1 MDGLLLLKASV
12 LLAATLLTARLLR
25 RAPAASRHR
34 LWTVAFAAV
43 LALPLL
49 AASLPALYVPVPYCC
64 LVPGVPALPPNGGS
78 HGGNEGVARG
88 RSGDLPPEGGNNRAN
103 GSGGNWGGGDGVGGN
118 GSRGNG
124 GEASGLDV
132 RALLLTAWLA
142 GTLAA
147 VSTLFVSLVRV
158 RRLAHRS
165 QELADVSWR
174 SSADALGAR
183 LGLRRPVRLFVSALV
198 GTPMAG
204 GVWRPAIF
212 LPPAARDW
220 SAERRDVVLAH
231 ELVHLAG
238 HDPLRHLA
246 ARLAVA
252 CYWFHPLAWIAARDA
267 AAAREQACDEA
278 VLALGTRP
286 SNYAR
291 ILLELAESLQPSA
304 AGAGA
309 LPMVDRSHMET
320 RIMAILNDEIRPA
333 ARRRLLA
340 PAIAVALLTLGI
352 AAAQPAVRAA
362 GSVSA
367 NAAIDPAAADATPL
381 PPAVVPIA
389 APVAPGDGI
398 PAAQPAPMQIEAG
411 RDSACWADGSNRS
424 SFRGY
429 SSTRDVGGRTVISEQ
444 VGARNFDRVIQK
456 YFGDTL
462 VCMLAEGAGD
472 WSSAERPSQWVGR
485 ARRVVLEAQRR
496 GVVQRLEVAGQRTSW
511 QVGGMERAFDAAAQQ
526 WRDRM
531 LAAIDTTWEIST
543 LRGEVSSLAGEI
555 SSIRGHESSLRGEIS
570 SLHGEVS
577 SMRGRQ
583 SSIRGEESTLRG
595 RISSI
600 RGQVSSLRG
609 AISSEQGS
617 ISSLYAGGY
626 PGAQVS
632 KHEKEIAR
640 LEQEIRNFD
649 AEAKIAA
656 VEREIRALDAD
667 GKVAAIET
675 EIRAFDLDGKV
686 AAIERQITALD
697 VDGKIATLERRI
709 TALDADRRTRQ
720 LEDRREEEIKRLEAA
735 LAAIR

>member
-1 MDGLLLLKASV
+1 MLLLKAS
-12 LLAATLLTARLLR
+12 LLLFATLLAARLLR

-49 AASLPALYVPVPYCC
+49 SSLLPAVHVPVPYCC
-64 LVPGVPALPPNGGS
+64 AAPAPERSPAITETAAPIGRTQTIGHTTIVRAHDSLTSGTPGDR
-78 HGGNEGVARG
+78 GVQRG
-88 RSGDLPPEGGNNRAN
+88 TTGAAPSI
-103 GSGGNWGGGDGVGGN
+103 
-118 GSRGNG
+118 
-124 GEASGLDV
+124 DV
-132 RALLLTAWLA
+132 RGLLLVVWLV

-147 VSTLFVSLVRV
+147 SSMLIVSLVRV
-158 RRLAHRS
+158 RRLARHS
-165 QELADVSWR
+165 EDLTDGSWR

-183 LGLRRPVRLFVSALV
+183 VGLRRPARLFVSAQV

-204 GVWRPAIF
+204 GVWRPVIF

-231 ELVHLAG
+231 ELAHLAG

-252 CYWFHPLAWIAARDA
+252 CYWFHPLAWIAAREA
-267 AAAREQACDEA
+267 AVAREQACDEA

-309 LPMVDRSHMET
+309 LPMVDRSHNMET
-320 RIMAILNDEIRPA
+320 RIMAILNEEARPA
-333 ARRRLLA
+333 VTRRVLS
-340 PAIAVALLTLGI
+340 PAIAVALLTLGV
-352 AAAQPAVRAA
+352 AAAQPAVRAS
-362 GSVSA
+362 GPSPESA
-367 NAAIDPAAADATPL
+367 LAPPAADAG
-381 PPAVVPIA
+381 PPESMV
-389 APVAPGDGI
+389 APVASAPEPRRGT
-398 PAAQPAPMQIEAG
+398 PAAQAAPTQLEAG
-411 RDSACWADGSNRS
+411 RDSACWADS
-424 SFRGY
+424 SGQVSFSGY
-429 SSTRDVGGRTVISEQ
+429 SSTRLVGGRTIVSEQ
-444 VGARNFDRVIQK
+444 VGTRNFDLVIQK
-456 YFGDTL
+456 NFGDMR

-472 WSSAERPSQWVGR
+472 RFRTELPSQWLGR
-485 ARRVVLEAQRR
+485 AGRVILEAQRR
-496 GVVQRLEVAGQRTSW
+496 GVVQRLETAGQRTSW

-531 LAAIDTTWEIST
+531 LAALDTTWEISR
-543 LRGEVSSLAGEI
+543 LRGEVSTLAGEI

-570 SLHGEVS
+570 SLQGQIS

-583 SSIRGEESTLRG
+583 SSIRGEESSLRG

-600 RGQVSSLRG
+600 GGQVSSLRG
-609 AISSEQGS
+609 AISSERGS
-617 ISSLYAGGY
+617 ISSLYAAGY
-626 PGAQVS
+626 PAAQVS

-640 LEQEIRNFD
+640 LEQEIQNFG

-667 GKVAAIET
+667 GKIAAIET

-686 AAIERQITALD
+686 AATERQIAALDVDGKIAAIERQITALD
-697 VDGKIATLERRI
+697 VD
-709 TALDADRRTRQ
+709 RRTRQ
-720 LEDRREEEIKRLEAA
+720 LEDRRDEELKRLEAA

>member
-1 MDGLLLLKASV
+1 MDALLLLKASV

-49 AASLPALYVPVPYCC
+49 AALLPALYVPVPFCC
-64 LVPGVPALPPNGGS
+64 LVPAVPQAPPAITTAAGRIGTTPITNDPSIAREHSAALPPKGES
-78 HGGNEGVARG
+78 
-88 RSGDLPPEGGNNRAN
+88 D
-103 GSGGNWGGGDGVGGN
+103 GGN
-118 GSRGNG
+118 GG
-124 GEASGLDV
+124 AALAPDL

-147 VSTLFVSLVRV
+147 ASTLFVSLVRV
-158 RRLAHRS
+158 PRLAHRS

-174 SSADALGAR
+174 SSADALGGR

-212 LPPAARDW
+212 LPFAARDW

-252 CYWFHPLAWIAARDA
+252 CYWFHPLAWIAAREA

-333 ARRRLLA
+333 VRRRLLA
-340 PAIAVALLTLGI
+340 PAITVALLTLGI
-352 AAAQPAVRAA
+352 AAAQPAVRASGA
-362 GSVSA
+362 S
-367 NAAIDPAAADATPL
+367 PAAAAVA
-381 PPAVVPIA
+381 PAAVDGA
-389 APVAPGDGI
+389 APVPEVAPLSPPLEPARGT
-398 PAAQPAPMQIEAG
+398 PAAQAAPTQLEAR
-411 RDSACWADGSNRS
+411 RDSACWTDSGGQM
-424 SFRGY
+424 SFSGY
-429 SSTRDVGGRTVISEQ
+429 SSTRQVGGRRIVADTL
-444 VGARNFDRVIQK
+444 VGTRNSDLVIQK
-456 YFGDTL
+456 NFGDMRL
-462 VCMLAEGAGD
+462 CMLAEGAGD
-472 WSSAERPSQWVGR
+472 RLGTELPSQWLGR
-485 ARRVVLEAQRR
+485 AGRVILEAHQR

-511 QVGGMERAFDAAAQQ
+511 QIGGMERAFDAAAQQ

-531 LAAIDTTWEIST
+531 LAVIDTTWEIST

-626 PGAQVS
+626 PAAQVS

-649 AEAKIAA
+649 AEAKITA

-667 GKVAAIET
+667 GKVAAIEA

-697 VDGKIATLERRI
+697 VEGKIAALERRI

-720 LEDRREEEIKRLEAA
+720 LEDRRDEEIKRLEAA

>member
-1 MDGLLLLKASV
+1 MDAMLLLKAS
-12 LLAATLLTARLLR
+12 LLLIATLWAAHLLR

-49 AASLPALYVPVPYCC
+49 ASLLPAVHVPVPYCC
-64 LVPGVPALPPNGGS
+64 AAPAGAEPVSAIGPTAAEPGRRRPIHDTISASEYDPLPSVTPRD
-78 HGGNEGVARG
+78 HG
-88 RSGDLPPEGGNNRAN
+88 RSPTA
-103 GSGGNWGGGDGVGGN
+103 SGAAIGGD
-118 GSRGNG
+118 
-124 GEASGLDV
+124 V
-132 RALLLTAWLA
+132 RSLLLSAWVL

-147 VSTLFVSLVRV
+147 ATMLFVSLVRV
-158 RRLAHRS
+158 RRLARRS
-165 QELADVSWR
+165 QELADGPWR
-174 SSADALGAR
+174 LAADALGAR
-183 LGLRRPVRLFVSALV
+183 LGLRRPARLLESALV

-204 GVWRPAIF
+204 GIWRPVIF
-212 LPPAARDW
+212 LPLAARGW

-231 ELVHLAG
+231 ELAHLAG

-246 ARLAVA
+246 ARFTVA
-252 CYWFHPLAWIAARDA
+252 CYWFHPLAWIAARQA
-267 AAAREQACDEA
+267 AVAREQACDEA
-278 VLALGTRP
+278 VLGLGARP

-320 RIMAILNDEIRPA
+320 RIMAILNDQVRPA
-333 ARRRLLA
+333 ARRWLLA
-340 PAIAVALLTLGI
+340 PAIAVALFTLGV

-362 GSVSA
+362 GSVPA
-367 NAAIDPAAADATPL
+367 EAAVAAAGDATSL
-381 PPAVVPIA
+381 APAVVPIA
-389 APVAPGDGI
+389 ATAAQGDGR
-398 PAAQPAPMQIEAG
+398 PAAQAAPAQLEAG
-411 RDSACWADGSNRS
+411 RDSACLTDS
-424 SFRGY
+424 SGRTSFSGY
-429 SSTRDVGGRTVISEQ
+429 SSTRQ
-444 VGARNFDRVIQK
+444 VGARTIVADELVGIMRNFDLVIQK
-456 YFGDTL
+456 NFGDL
-462 VCMLAEGAGD
+462 RLCMLAEGAGD
-472 WSSAERPSQWVGR
+472 RFRTELPSQWLGR
-485 ARRVVLEAQRR
+485 ARRVILEAHQR
-496 GVVQRLEVAGQRTSW
+496 GVVHRLETAGQRTSW

-531 LAAIDTTWEIST
+531 LAALDSTWEISR
-543 LRGEVSSLAGEI
+543 LRGEVSTLAGEI
-555 SSIRGHESSLRGEIS
+555 SSIRGQESSLRGEIS

-583 SSIRGEESTLRG
+583 SSVRGEESSLRG

-609 AISSEQGS
+609 AISSERGS

-626 PGAQVS
+626 PTAQVS

-640 LEQEIRNFD
+640 LEQEIRNFGAD
-649 AEAKIAA
+649 AKIAA
-656 VEREIRALDAD
+656 VEREVRALDAD
-667 GKVAAIET
+667 GKVAAIEA

-686 AAIERQITALD
+686 AAIERQVAALD
-697 VDGKIATLERRI
+697 VDGKIALLERKI

-720 LEDRREEEIKRLEAA
+720 LEDQREEELKRLEAA

>member
-1 MDGLLLLKASV
+1 MDAMLLLKASLV
-12 LLAATLLTARLLR
+12 LSATLLTARLLR

-49 AASLPALYVPVPYCC
+49 ASLLPAVYVPVPYCC
-64 LVPGVPALPPNGGS
+64 GAPGAPELPSASTTTVAQTGKTRIIHETLVAPEFESVPSATPQAPWLTTIGVPGT
-78 HGGNEGVARG
+78 
-88 RSGDLPPEGGNNRAN
+88 DL
-103 GSGGNWGGGDGVGGN
+103 
-118 GSRGNG
+118 
-124 GEASGLDV
+124 

-147 VSTLFVSLVRV
+147 ASTLFVSLVRV
-158 RRLAHRS
+158 RRLAGRS
-165 QELADVSWR
+165 QELGDVSWR
-174 SSADALGAR
+174 SSADALSAR

-220 SAERRDVVLAH
+220 GAERRDVVLAH
-231 ELVHLAG
+231 ELAHLAG

-252 CYWFHPLAWIAARDA
+252 CYWFHPLAWIAAREA
-267 AAAREQACDEA
+267 AVAREQACDEA

-286 SNYAR
+286 SAYAR
-291 ILLELAESLQPSA
+291 ILLELAESLEPSA

-320 RIMAILNDEIRPA
+320 RIMAILNDEVRPA
-333 ARRRLLA
+333 ATRRPFA
-340 PAIAVALLTLGI
+340 PAIAIALMAVGLAT
-352 AAAQPAVRAA
+352 AQPAVRAA
-362 GSVSA
+362 GSLPL
-367 NAAIDPAAADATPL
+367 AALGPSAADATP
-381 PPAVVPIA
+381 PGPAAAPAASPRDREGRVPALQA
-389 APVAPGDGI
+389 APV
-398 PAAQPAPMQIEAG
+398 QLEVG
-411 RDSACWADGSNRS
+411 RDSACWGADASGVG

-429 SSTRDVGGRTVISEQ
+429 SSTRQTGGRTIISEQ

-456 YFGDTL
+456 TFGDTRL
-462 VCMLAEGAGD
+462 CMLAEGAGD
-472 WSSAERPSQWVGR
+472 WSPTELPSQWVGR

-511 QVGGMERAFDAAAQQ
+511 QVGGMERAFDATAQQ

-531 LAAIDTTWEIST
+531 LATLDTTWEIST

-555 SSIRGHESSLRGEIS
+555 SSIRGQESSLRGEIS
-570 SLHGEVS
+570 SLQGEVS

-583 SSIRGEESTLRG
+583 SSVRGDESSLRG
-595 RISSI
+595 QISSM
-600 RGQVSSLRG
+600 RGHVSSLRG

-617 ISSLYAGGY
+617 ISSLYASGY
-626 PGAQVS
+626 PAAQVS

-640 LEQEIRNFD
+640 LEQEIRD
-649 AEAKIAA
+649 YVAEAKVAA

-686 AAIERQITALD
+686 AAIERQIAAFD
-697 VDGKIATLERRI
+697 VDGKIAAIERQI

-720 LEDRREEEIKRLEAA
+720 LEDRRDEELKRLEAA
-735 LAAIR
+735 LTAIR